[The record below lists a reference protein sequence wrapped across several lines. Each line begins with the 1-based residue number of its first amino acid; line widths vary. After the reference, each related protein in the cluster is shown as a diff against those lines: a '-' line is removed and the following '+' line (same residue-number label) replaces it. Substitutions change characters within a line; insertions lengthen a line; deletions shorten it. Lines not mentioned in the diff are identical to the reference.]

1 MSEESLQ
8 SLRARLA
15 QVDDLERAAAVLEW
29 DHQTYMPPAADHA
42 RAAQLATLHRLAH
55 EIFVAEETGRL
66 LADLQ
71 SSAADLP
78 ADSDEAR
85 LLQVTQ
91 RDYALAVKIPASF
104 VAEMAEASALGHNA
118 WVRAKTAADFSLF
131 AANLERMFA
140 LARQRADYLGF
151 DEHPYDA
158 LLDLYEP
165 GMKTSQVTT
174 IFGELRPQ
182 ISGLL
187 RAITDAGAPVDDSV
201 LHRHYDRER
210 QRAVV
215 YNLMQRLGYD
225 FTRGRHDAA
234 PHPFCT
240 SFARD
245 DVRIT
250 SRIVEDD
257 LAYFFFSALHETG
270 HALYEQGISPT
281 LGRSPLGQG
290 TSLGVHESQ
299 SRLWENMVA
308 RSRPFWNFFY
318 PQLRAAF
325 PDTLEDVS
333 LETLYRVVNR
343 VQPSLIRIG
352 ADEVTYNLHIM
363 LRFELETGL
372 LDGSLRV
379 ADLPTLWNERMQA
392 YLGVTP
398 PNDALGVLQDV
409 HWSQALIG
417 YFPTYT
423 LGNLLAAQFFAAA
436 QQQFPALW
444 DEIERGDFSSLLG
457 WLRTNIHAH
466 GRKFT
471 ANELLQ
477 RAAGSSLDAGPF
489 MGYLTNKFANL

>member
-1 MSEESLQ
+1 MEEQLQ
-8 SLRARLA
+8 QLRIRLA
-15 QVDDLERAAAVLEW
+15 QVDDLERAAAVLDW
-29 DHQTYMPPAADHA
+29 DQQTYMPPAADAA
-42 RAAQLATLHRLAH
+42 RARQLGTLHRLAH

-71 SSAADLP
+71 TAAAGLP

-104 VAEMAEASALGHNA
+104 VAEMAEATALGHHA
-118 WVRAKTAADFSLF
+118 WVRAKSAADFKLF
-131 AANLERMFA
+131 EANLERMVA

-165 GMKTSQVTT
+165 GMKTSQVAA
-174 IFGELRPQ
+174 IFGDLRPQ
-182 ISGLL
+182 ITNLL
-187 RAITDAGAPVDDSV
+187 RGIIASRTPVDDSV
-201 LHRHYDRER
+201 LHRHYDAER
-210 QRAVV
+210 QRTLV
-215 YNLMQRLGYD
+215 YDLMQRFGYD

-240 SFARD
+240 SFSMD

-250 SRIVEDD
+250 SRIVEDN

-270 HALYEQGISPT
+270 HALYEQGVSPS

-290 TSLGVHESQ
+290 ASLGVHESQ
-299 SRLWENMVA
+299 SRLWENLVG

-318 PQLRAAF
+318 PQVQTAF
-325 PDTLEDVS
+325 PDALGDVS
-333 LETLYRVVNR
+333 LDAFYRIVNR
-343 VQPSLIRIG
+343 VQPSFIRIE

-379 ADLPTLWNERMQA
+379 AELPKLWNERMEA
-392 YLGVTP
+392 YLGLTP
-398 PNDALGVLQDV
+398 PNDAVGVLQDV

-423 LGNLLAAQFFAAA
+423 LGNLLAAQFFAVA
-436 QQQFPALW
+436 QQQFPTLW
-444 DEIERGDFSSLLG
+444 DEIERGDFSSLLT
-457 WLRTNIHAH
+457 WLRSNIHTH

-477 RAAGSSLDAGPF
+477 RTTGGGLDAGPF
-489 MGYLTNKFANL
+489 IAYLTAKFTAL